1 MAQQD
6 VEQAS
11 TPEQLRA
18 FIKAL
23 LNDLRALEKMIASGM
38 IESGVRRIGAEQE
51 LFLVNSGWRPASIGA
66 EVLDRIADPHFTTE
80 IAKFNLEINLDP
92 VVFEGESLSRME
104 RQLNEMLAKARAAA
118 NACEAEIVLTGILPT
133 IRKSD
138 LDLNNMTARPRYA
151 ALNKALTKLR
161 GGAYEFKLKGADELS
176 IKHDNWMLEACCTSF
191 QIHFQAGSEE
201 FANLYNVAQLVTAPV
216 LAAAANSPLLFGRRL
231 WTETRIPLF
240 QQSVDTRRVSYNL
253 RERSPRVS
261 FGQQWVKKS
270 PLELF
275 EEDIARFRVLLGSPL
290 DNEDSLAALNQG
302 VIPELQA
309 LRIYNGTVWRW
320 NRPCYGITDGRP
332 HLRIEAR
339 AFPSGPTVID
349 EVANAAFFFGLMRGV
364 SLEYP
369 DVANVMEFED
379 AQANFLAAARLGLD
393 AQFAWIGGKVIPARG
408 LICRYLLPVARYGL
422 ETANILPADIDRFL
436 GVIEERVSSG
446 KSGSQWLLSSLSEMR
461 KRGTKDEVLT
471 SLTAATV
478 RMQKEGRPVHQWPPA
493 EITEVTMSKQSYLC
507 VEEFMTT
514 DLFTVHEDE
523 PVELVANLMNWKR
536 VRHIPVEDEQGRLV
550 GLVSSF
556 EVLSH
561 LLRAVNEGDAT
572 PATVGSLMNRVPLT
586 VTPETLTLEAIALMR
601 REKIDCLPVVKEG
614 RLVGI
619 VSERDFINVA
629 GRLLERMTE
638 SLGSGDKKTRRL
650 QGYAKTAHV

>member
-6 VEQAS
+6 VGQAS

-18 FIKAL
+18 FIKSL

-51 LFLVNSGWRPASIGA
+51 LFLVNSGWRPASIGT
-66 EVLDRIADPHFTTE
+66 EVLKRIDDPHFTTE

-92 VVFEGESLSRME
+92 VVFEGDSLSRME
-104 RQLNEMLAKARAAA
+104 RQLDEMLAKARAAA

-138 LDLNNMTARPRYA
+138 LELNNMTAKPRYA
-151 ALNKALTKLR
+151 ALNKALTRLR

-191 QIHFQAGSEE
+191 QIHFQTSSEE

-231 WTETRIPLF
+231 WAETRIPLF
-240 QQSVDTRRVSYNL
+240 QQSVDTRHVSYNL

-261 FGQQWVKKS
+261 FGQQWVKNS

-275 EEDIARFRVLLGSPL
+275 EEDIAQFRVLVGSPL
-290 DNEDSLAALNQG
+290 DNEDSLATLDQG
-302 VIPELQA
+302 LIPELQA

-320 NRPCYGITDGRP
+320 NRACYGITDGRP

-349 EVANAAFFFGLMRGV
+349 EVANAAFFFGLLSGV
-364 SLEYP
+364 SLEYK

-379 AQANFLAAARLGLD
+379 AQSNFLAAARLGLD
-393 AQFAWIGGKVIPARG
+393 AQLAWIGGIVIPARE
-408 LICRYLLPVARYGL
+408 LICRYLLPFARYGL
-422 ETANILPADIDRFL
+422 ETANILPADIDRYL
-436 GVIEERVSSG
+436 GVIEKRVRSG
-446 KSGSQWLLSSLSEMR
+446 KTGSQWFMNSLSGMR
-461 KRGTKDEVLT
+461 KGGTKDEVLT
-471 SLTAATV
+471 TLTAATV
-478 RMQKEGRPVHQWPPA
+478 KMQKEGGPVHQWPPA
-493 EITEVTMSKQSYLC
+493 EITEGTMSNQSYLC
-507 VEEFMTT
+507 VEELMTT

-523 PVELVANLMNWKR
+523 PLELVANLMNWKH
-536 VRHIPVEDEQGRLV
+536 VRHIPVEDEQGQLA
-550 GLVSSF
+550 GLISCF
-556 EVLSH
+556 EVLRH
-561 LLRAVNEGDAT
+561 LLRASNETDRT
-572 PATVGSLMNRVPLT
+572 PVAVRSVMNKTPLT
-586 VTPETLTLEAIALMR
+586 IAPETRTLDAIALMR
-601 REKIDCLPVVKEG
+601 REKVDCLPVVNKG

-619 VSERDFINVA
+619 VTERDFINVA
-629 GRLLERMTE
+629 ARLLEPEARP
-638 SLGSGDKKTRRL
+638 LK
-650 QGYAKTAHV
+650 AKAAAS